1 MAGYLSYF
9 SRDASASFPY
19 EIGEKIS
26 GLDSSQSIWSIHEG
40 KMKKAPHTKATVFVY
55 DVKAGS
61 DVTTEVAKNCL
72 KRIRTLRHP
81 NIVTYVEGMR
91 FIHIRVCAVKNSK
104 LQKITDS
111 DTNSESAR

>member
-1 MAGYLSYF
+1 MDTSKILSLESCFKFKIKRDSMAGYLSYF
-9 SRDASASFPY
+9 SRDASASFAY

-40 KMKKAPHTKATVFVY
+40 KLKKAPHTKATVFVY

-61 DVTTEVAKNCL
+61 DVSTEVAKNCL

-81 NIVTYVEGMR
+81 NIVTYVEGM
-91 FIHIRVCAVKNSK
+91 F
-104 LQKITDS
+104 
-111 DTNSESAR
+111 